1 MYDIDMPLL
10 VDTGLFWLHVAHPAR
25 RLKPSGISRVGSE
38 EYYCT
43 IFALVCPW
51 EAGQVRALEGV
62 PICYSYE
69 MGEGGGAGAWDGK

>member
-51 EAGQVRALEGV
+51 EAGA
-62 PICYSYE
+62 
-69 MGEGGGAGAWDGK
+69 GAGSGGCAHMLQL